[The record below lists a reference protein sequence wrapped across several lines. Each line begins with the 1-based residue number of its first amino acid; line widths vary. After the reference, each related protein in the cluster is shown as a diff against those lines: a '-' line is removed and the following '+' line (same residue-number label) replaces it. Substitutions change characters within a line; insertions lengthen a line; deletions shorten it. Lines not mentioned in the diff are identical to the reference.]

1 MGQDN
6 TTAYRAR
13 DNRSCSAVELLS
25 SQGEGYIT
33 ILIFKMN
40 RTLVLLLGVLL
51 FTSLTCGLKKKYLD
65 SDGDGE
71 NDADDDDDD
80 NDGIDD
86 DDDDDDDGDGI
97 PDDDQDYD
105 GDGMKNKDDD
115 DDDGDGISDK
125 NDKDDDGDGVDD
137 STGQNY
143 KSGKPESVWK
153 EKSGAV
159 EGMVFAY
166 FFGLASMLLKNV

>member
-1 MGQDN
+1 MGKEKN
-6 TTAYRAR
+6 
-13 DNRSCSAVELLS
+13 
-25 SQGEGYIT
+25 IT
-33 ILIFKMN
+33 ISIFTMN

-97 PDDDQDYD
+97 PDNDEDYD

-115 DDDGDGISDK
+115 DDDGDGIDDK
-125 NDKDDDGDGVDD
+125 
-137 STGQNY
+137 TGA
-143 KSGKPESVWK
+143 GKEIAVSK
-153 EKSGAV
+153 EKGSAV
-159 EGMVFAY
+159 GGMVFAY
-166 FFGLASMLLKNV
+166 FFGVSSFLLKNL

>member
-1 MGQDN
+1 MMMTMTQ
-6 TTAYRAR
+6 YCLIHFYKRM
-13 DNRSCSAVELLS
+13 EKLLC
-25 SQGEGYIT
+25 
-33 ILIFKMN
+33 
-40 RTLVLLLGVLL
+40 LLLGILL
-51 FTSLTCGLKKKYLD
+51 FTTLTQGIKKKYLD

-97 PDDDQDYD
+97 PE
-105 GDGMKNKDDD
+105 

-137 STGQNY
+137 STGQSY
-143 KSGKPESVWK
+143 KSGKPEAVSK

>member
-1 MGQDN
+1 MG
-6 TTAYRAR
+6 
-13 DNRSCSAVELLS
+13 
-25 SQGEGYIT
+25 T
-33 ILIFKMN
+33 ILIFTMN

-97 PDDDQDYD
+97 
-105 GDGMKNKDDD
+105 KNKDDE

-137 STGQNY
+137 STGQSY
-143 KSGKPESVWK
+143 KSGKPESVSK

>member
-1 MGQDN
+1 MG
-6 TTAYRAR
+6 
-13 DNRSCSAVELLS
+13 SAVELLS
-25 SQGEGYIT
+25 SQGEGNIT
-33 ILIFKMN
+33 ILIFTMN

-97 PDDDQDYD
+97 DDT
-105 GDGMKNKDDD
+105 
-115 DDDGDGISDK
+115 
-125 NDKDDDGDGVDD
+125 
-137 STGQNY
+137 TGA
-143 KSGKPESVWK
+143 GKEIAASK
-153 EKSGAV
+153 EKGSSVG
-159 EGMVFAY
+159 GMVFAY
-166 FFGLASMLLKNV
+166 F

>member
-65 SDGDGE
+65 IDGDDE
-71 NDADDDDDD
+71 
-80 NDGIDD
+80 
-86 DDDDDDDGDGI
+86 DDDDGDGI
-97 PDDDQDYD
+97 PDDDEDYD

-125 NDKDDDGDGVDD
+125 NDNDDDGDGIDD
-137 STGQNY
+137 TTGA
-143 KSGKPESVWK
+143 GKEIAVSK
-153 EKSGAV
+153 EKGSAV
-159 EGMVFAY
+159 GGMVFAY
-166 FFGLASMLLKNV
+166 FFGVSSFLLKNL

>member
-1 MGQDN
+1 MGTD
-6 TTAYRAR
+6 YSAR
-13 DNRSCSAVELLS
+13 DNSSCSAVELLS
-25 SQGEGYIT
+25 SQGEGNIT
-33 ILIFKMN
+33 ILIFTMN

-97 PDDDQDYD
+97 PDDDEDYD
-105 GDGMKNKDDD
+105 GDGMKNKDD
-115 DDDGDGISDK
+115 GDGISDK
-125 NDKDDDGDGVDD
+125 NDNDDDGDGIDD
-137 STGQNY
+137 TTGA
-143 KSGKPESVWK
+143 GKEIAVSK
-153 EKSGAV
+153 EKGSSVG
-159 EGMVFAY
+159 GMVFAY
-166 FFGLASMLLKNV
+166 FFGVSSFLLKNL

>member
-1 MGQDN
+1 
-6 TTAYRAR
+6 
-13 DNRSCSAVELLS
+13 
-25 SQGEGYIT
+25 
-33 ILIFKMN
+33 MN

-97 PDDDQDYD
+97 PDDDEDYD
-105 GDGMKNKDDD
+105 GDGMKNKNDN
-115 DDDGDGISDK
+115 DDDGDGI
-125 NDKDDDGDGVDD
+125 DDT
-137 STGQNY
+137 TGA
-143 KSGKPESVWK
+143 GKEIAVSK
-153 EKSGAV
+153 EKGSSVG
-159 EGMVFAY
+159 GMVFAY
-166 FFGLASMLLKNV
+166 FFGVSSFLLKNL

>member
-1 MGQDN
+1 MG
-6 TTAYRAR
+6 TFR
-13 DNRSCSAVELLS
+13 
-25 SQGEGYIT
+25 
-33 ILIFKMN
+33 MN
-40 RTLVLLLGVLL
+40 RFILLLLALL
-51 FTSLTCGLKKKYLD
+51 LVVNETNGIKKKYLD

-97 PDDDQDYD
+97 
-105 GDGMKNKDDD
+105 
-115 DDDGDGISDK
+115 SDK

-137 STGQNY
+137 STGQSY
-143 KSGKPESVWK
+143 KSGKPESVSK

-166 FFGLASMLLKNV
+166 FFGLASMILKNV

>member
-1 MGQDN
+1 MMMTMTQ
-6 TTAYRAR
+6 YCLIHFYKRM
-13 DNRSCSAVELLS
+13 EKLLC
-25 SQGEGYIT
+25 
-33 ILIFKMN
+33 
-40 RTLVLLLGVLL
+40 LLLGILL
-51 FTSLTCGLKKKYLD
+51 FTTLTQGIKKKYLD

-97 PDDDQDYD
+97 PDE
-105 GDGMKNKDDD
+105 

-137 STGQNY
+137 STGQSY
-143 KSGKPESVWK
+143 KSGKPEAVSK

>member
-1 MGQDN
+1 MGKEKN
-6 TTAYRAR
+6 
-13 DNRSCSAVELLS
+13 
-25 SQGEGYIT
+25 IT
-33 ILIFKMN
+33 ISIFTMN

-86 DDDDDDDGDGI
+86 DDDADDDEDF
-97 PDDDQDYD
+97 D

-115 DDDGDGISDK
+115 DDDGDGISDN
-125 NDKDDDGDGVDD
+125 NDNDDDGDGIDD
-137 STGQNY
+137 TTGA
-143 KSGKPESVWK
+143 GKEIAVSK
-153 EKSGAV
+153 EKGSAV
-159 EGMVFAY
+159 GGMVFAY
-166 FFGLASMLLKNV
+166 FFGVSSFLLKNL

>member
-97 PDDDQDYD
+97 PDDDEDYD
-105 GDGMKNKDDD
+105 GDGIDDT
-115 DDDGDGISDK
+115 
-125 NDKDDDGDGVDD
+125 
-137 STGQNY
+137 TGA
-143 KSGKPESVWK
+143 GKEIAVSK
-153 EKSGAV
+153 EKGSAV
-159 EGMVFAY
+159 GGMVFAY
-166 FFGLASMLLKNV
+166 FFGVSSFLLKNL

>member
-1 MGQDN
+1 MG
-6 TTAYRAR
+6 
-13 DNRSCSAVELLS
+13 SAVELLS
-25 SQGEGYIT
+25 SQGEGNIT
-33 ILIFKMN
+33 ILIFTMN

-86 DDDDDDDGDGI
+86 DDDE
-97 PDDDQDYD
+97 DYD

-125 NDKDDDGDGVDD
+125 NDDDDDGDGIDD
-137 STGQNY
+137 TTGA
-143 KSGKPESVWK
+143 GKEIAVSK
-153 EKSGAV
+153 EKGSSVG
-159 EGMVFAY
+159 GMVFAY
-166 FFGLASMLLKNV
+166 FFGVSSFLLK

>member
-1 MGQDN
+1 MG
-6 TTAYRAR
+6 TVHVTIAA
-13 DNRSCSAVELLS
+13 AVLQNCFHPKEKN
-25 SQGEGYIT
+25 IT
-33 ILIFKMN
+33 ILIFTMN

-86 DDDDDDDGDGI
+86 DDE
-97 PDDDQDYD
+97 DYD

-115 DDDGDGISDK
+115 DDDGDGISDN
-125 NDKDDDGDGVDD
+125 NDSDDDGDGIDD
-137 STGQNY
+137 TTGA
-143 KSGKPESVWK
+143 GKEIAVSK
-153 EKSGAV
+153 EKGSAV
-159 EGMVFAY
+159 GGMVFAY
-166 FFGLASMLLKNV
+166 FFGVSSFLLKNL

>member
-1 MGQDN
+1 M
-6 TTAYRAR
+6 
-13 DNRSCSAVELLS
+13 EKLLC
-25 SQGEGYIT
+25 
-33 ILIFKMN
+33 
-40 RTLVLLLGVLL
+40 LLLGILL
-51 FTSLTCGLKKKYLD
+51 FTTLTQGIKKKYLD
-65 SDGDGE
+65 SDG
-71 NDADDDDDD
+71 DDDD

-97 PDDDQDYD
+97 PDEDEDYD
-105 GDGMKNKDDD
+105 GDGIKNEE

-137 STGQNY
+137 STGQSY
-143 KSGKPESVWK
+143 KSGKPEAVSK

>member
-1 MGQDN
+1 MMMTMTQ
-6 TTAYRAR
+6 YCLIHFYKRM
-13 DNRSCSAVELLS
+13 EKLLC
-25 SQGEGYIT
+25 
-33 ILIFKMN
+33 
-40 RTLVLLLGVLL
+40 LLLGILL
-51 FTSLTCGLKKKYLD
+51 FTTLTQGIKKKYLD

-97 PDDDQDYD
+97 PDEDEDYD
-105 GDGMKNKDDD
+105 GDGIKNKDDE

-137 STGQNY
+137 TTGQNY
-143 KSGKPESVWK
+143 KSGKPEAVSK

-166 FFGLASMLLKNV
+166 FFGLASMLLKNLALLKEWYLPISL

>member
-1 MGQDN
+1 MGKEKN
-6 TTAYRAR
+6 
-13 DNRSCSAVELLS
+13 
-25 SQGEGYIT
+25 IT
-33 ILIFKMN
+33 ISIFTMN

-97 PDDDQDYD
+97 SDNND
-105 GDGMKNKDDD
+105 N
-115 DDDGDGISDK
+115 DDDGDGI
-125 NDKDDDGDGVDD
+125 DDT
-137 STGQNY
+137 TGA
-143 KSGKPESVWK
+143 GKEIAVSK
-153 EKSGAV
+153 EKGSAV
-159 EGMVFAY
+159 GGMVFAY
-166 FFGLASMLLKNV
+166 FFGVSSFLLKNL

>member
-1 MGQDN
+1 MG
-6 TTAYRAR
+6 
-13 DNRSCSAVELLS
+13 AVELLS

-33 ILIFKMN
+33 ILIFTMN

-86 DDDDDDDGDGI
+86 DDDDGDGISDNNDSDDDGDGI
-97 PDDDQDYD
+97 DDT
-105 GDGMKNKDDD
+105 
-115 DDDGDGISDK
+115 
-125 NDKDDDGDGVDD
+125 
-137 STGQNY
+137 TGA
-143 KSGKPESVWK
+143 GKEIAVSK
-153 EKSGAV
+153 EKGSAV
-159 EGMVFAY
+159 GGMVFAY
-166 FFGLASMLLKNV
+166 FFGVSSFLLK